1 MLQQIIRFVKYYF
14 RAETRYNVHSP
25 FVFQFVENVLEDDR
39 WFYAFSEIE
48 AYRNWLKANPELV
61 EITDFG
67 AGSQVSP
74 NNIRSLASLAKY
86 SANRPYACQLLF
98 RLIQFYKPKTLLELG
113 TSLGISTAY
122 QASAALD
129 SRMVTIEGCP
139 NVAHHAAGT
148 FRFLK
153 VKNVALLE
161 GRFDEMLPVAF
172 EELKKLDYVFVDGNH
187 RKEPTLRY
195 FEKCL
200 EHAHQGSIFVFDD
213 IHWSAGMEE
222 AWAEIKAHPKVKVT
236 IDLFFFGVVFFRE
249 EQQVK
254 EHFTLVRYLWKPW
267 KIGFFDLFR

>member
-1 MLQQIIRFVKYYF
+1 MLPHFLRFIKYYF
-14 RAETRYNVHSP
+14 RAKTRYNIHSP
-25 FVFQFVENVLEDDR
+25 FVFDFVENVLEDDR

-48 AYRNWLKANPELV
+48 SYRNWLKANPALV

-67 AGSQVSP
+67 AGSQVTP
-74 NNIRSLASLAKY
+74 NKIRTLASLAKH

-98 RLIQFYKPKTLLELG
+98 LIIQHYKPATLLELG

-122 QASAALD
+122 QAAAALD
-129 SRMVTIEGCP
+129 SRIISIEGCP
-139 NVAHHAAGT
+139 NVAHHATQT
-148 FRFLK
+148 FQFLK
-153 VKNVALLE
+153 VQNVVLLE

-172 EELKKLDYVFVDGNH
+172 EEFKKLDYVFVDGNH

-200 EHAHQGSIFVFDD
+200 EHAHEGSIFVFDD
-213 IHWSAGMEE
+213 IHWSEGMEA
-222 AWAEIKAHPKVKVT
+222 AWEEIKTHPKVKIT

-254 EHFTLVRYLWKPW
+254 EHFTLIRWLWKPW
-267 KIGFFDLFR
+267 KIGFFDLFK